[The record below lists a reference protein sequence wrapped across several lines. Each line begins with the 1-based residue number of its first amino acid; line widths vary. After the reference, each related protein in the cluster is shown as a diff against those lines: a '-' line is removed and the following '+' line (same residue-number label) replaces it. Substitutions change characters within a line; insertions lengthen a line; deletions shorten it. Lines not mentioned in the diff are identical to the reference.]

1 MAYYQF
7 ADFDPA
13 KDETGSYEVFYMNR
27 EDLIRAGVLKE
38 VNDTWFHIDEMNEWW
53 PCEPNAYEGYY
64 WWCCFPGCIPEGD
77 LNGPYSSIEDAHA
90 DANA

>member
-13 KDETGSYEVFYMNR
+13 EEEQGSYEVFYMNR
-27 EDLIRAGVLKE
+27 EHLIRAGVLKE
-38 VNDTWFHIDEMNEWW
+38 VNDTWFHIDEMEEWW
-53 PCEPNAYEGYY
+53 PCEPNDYEGYY
-64 WWCCFPGCIPEGD
+64 WWWCFPGCIPDGD